1 MRKYCLFLL
10 LVAVTIRLAP
20 APIEDEYYRKAAL
33 LSVFS
38 EYIQW
43 PEQSGMADKNSPF
56 IIGVIGTNPFGE
68 ILQASFAQEENR
80 IKNKQVKILFISKK
94 EEINGCHILFIS
106 KSNEPQLAE
115 LMTFLKEKPI
125 VTIAETKGF
134 GKKGVMFNFFKS
146 RGEIRF
152 EINGASLRDSRLIV
166 DSQLLSIGKVINL
179 PEAKK

>member
-1 MRKYCLFLL
+1 MKYLTVLL
-10 LVAVTIRLAP
+10 TLLITVQLST

-33 LSVFS
+33 LAVFS

-43 PEQSGMADKNSPF
+43 PEQSGIADKSTPF
-56 IIGVIGTNPFGE
+56 IIGVIGTNPFGD
-68 ILQASFAQEENR
+68 ILKASFTQEQNK
-80 IKNKQVKILFISKK
+80 IKDKPVVIRLISKMDQ
-94 EEINGCHILFIS
+94 INGCHILFIS
-106 KSNEPQLAE
+106 KSNEPQLPQ
-115 LMTFLKEKPI
+115 LMDFLKQKPI

-134 GKKGVMFNFFKS
+134 GKKGVMFNFFKT

-179 PEAKK
+179 PERKK